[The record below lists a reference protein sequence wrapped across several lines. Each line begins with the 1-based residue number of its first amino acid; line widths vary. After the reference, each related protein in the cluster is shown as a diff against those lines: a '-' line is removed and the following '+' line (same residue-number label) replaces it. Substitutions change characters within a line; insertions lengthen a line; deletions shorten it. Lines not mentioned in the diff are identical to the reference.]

1 MPKKKSKKKKKTISK
16 SLFKITGASVKM
28 KIDDKK
34 EKTYYFST
42 KIKPE
47 KASKL
52 ASADGAEILGVA
64 PDALKVSKPKLK
76 YDFYCMYN
84 AVLEMKFLRIRNQ
97 ELGVN
102 EQVTGVMVGKEI
114 LKPKKGKEV
123 PGKAIRIDLIEL
135 IEYERT
141 DAMVLDGSTGSPARS
156 MEKLFKKAGKKKAT
170 SAWIRKASVTS
181 GKFNS
186 TKKVVKAV
194 AKLARKAPK
203 EAKRVV
209 EHDLTFTQLDGI
221 YIPTYYIKVRAG
233 ENART
238 MRINA
243 VNGNVALKV

>member
-1 MPKKKSKKKKKTISK
+1 MPKKKSKKKKKTVSP

-34 EKTYYFST
+34 EKTFYFPA

-47 KASKL
+47 KATKL
-52 ASADGAEILGVA
+52 AAADGADILGVT
-64 PDALKVSKPKLK
+64 PDDLKVSKPKLK
-76 YDFYCMYN
+76 YDFYCIYN
-84 AVLEMKFLRIRNQ
+84 AVLEMKFLRIRDQ

-102 EQVTGVMVGKEI
+102 EQVTAVMVGKEI
-114 LKPKKGKEV
+114 LIPKKGKEV
-123 PGKAIRIDLIEL
+123 PGKAIRLDAIEL

-156 MEKLFKKAGKKKAT
+156 IEKLLKKAGKKKAT
-170 SAWIRKASVTS
+170 PAWIKKASVTP

-186 TKKVVKAV
+186 TTKVVKAV
-194 AKLARKAPK
+194 AKLAGKAPK
-203 EAKRVV
+203 DAKRVV
-209 EHDLTFTQLDGI
+209 VHNLTFTQLDGI
-221 YIPTYYIKVRAG
+221 YMPTYYVNVSAG
-233 ENART
+233 ENSRT